1 MAHLAASMSSPDI
14 SMPLLV
20 VAAAQFALFAGA
32 DMTLLLHVWRAHDHH
47 HHQQQRYMRQHT
59 ADAADGTAAQDGDTG
74 TAQPGRTAGGSTA
87 GGRSSQSGGVTST
100 PTPQWLAIGSHMSP
114 YRANTFLSLWLLPL
128 VVVAGATRQ
137 ISGRIRLLFS
147 GGRGSMGLFDSAVLG
162 IEQLVT
168 GRSLLMLYIRFY
180 LVLLSGRVHRWN
192 MPPLLLLL
200 GWCAGHG
207 HLRWAYTTDLVDCHT
222 A

>member
-1 MAHLAASMSSPDI
+1 MSSPDI

-59 ADAADGTAAQDGDTG
+59 ADATDSTAVQDGSTG
-74 TAQPGRTAGGSTA
+74 TAQPGRTAAGSTA
-87 GGRSSQSGGVTST
+87 GGRTSHSGGATAS
-100 PTPQWLAIGSHMSP
+100 PTPQWLDVGSHMGP
-114 YRANTFLSLWLLPL
+114 YRANAFLSLWLLPVL
-128 VVVAGATRQ
+128 VMVGAARQ
-137 ISGRIRLLFS
+137 AAGRIRLWFS
-147 GGRGSMGLFDSAVLG
+147 GGRGSVGLFDSAVLG

-180 LVLLSGRVHRWN
+180 LVLLSGRSTGCNCRPQTN
-192 MPPLLLLL
+192 PLMLLVGQACMLS
-200 GWCAGHG
+200 WS
-207 HLRWAYTTDLVDCHT
+207 
-222 A
+222 